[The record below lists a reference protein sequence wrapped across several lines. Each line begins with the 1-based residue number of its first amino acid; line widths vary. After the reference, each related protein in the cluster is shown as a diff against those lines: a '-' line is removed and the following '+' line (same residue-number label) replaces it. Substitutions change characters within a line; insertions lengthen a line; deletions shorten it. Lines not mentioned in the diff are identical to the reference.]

1 MTALEVS
8 RDPRDLGGIP
18 MKHRRFCWL
27 GLMIPLGVL
36 LAPPLLWILI
46 VLVAPTNWARS
57 HVIAKLER
65 SSGRFVQL
73 DDLDVCLD
81 GGIELTGLKI
91 GAPRSVGDPW
101 LKAKRIRI
109 DVSPWQLL
117 WGKFKP
123 TNLQAD
129 EATLRVLRRK
139 DGSLELADLVI
150 FDGDGAAPSS
160 NEPHRCDPSKLK
172 TKIQQTRIL
181 LIDEPSHTQLTFDEV
196 EGEGIWE
203 GEGAFVV
210 TLSGRL
216 NQGPFQFTAH
226 LDQSG
231 GQPNFEGQFRT
242 SDVVLDKGMSV
253 LRYLVPVLAGAA
265 GEIQGRMAMDVYL
278 RGRGESRDV
287 LCKSL
292 VGNGSLVLD
301 PIELNGTPLMTEFA
315 KLAELSA
322 TDNLASIRSDFV
334 VQDGRIR
341 TDHLNLAAG
350 RIPVAMSGWTD
361 FDGRL
366 DYQVKLDGV
375 VDRIPEQAR
384 KFIGGL
390 DLDLNSLTALRL
402 RGNVDRVAITAGGT
416 TADGRSPLEQ
426 IIGPEDRERLRV
438 LGRQFRD
445 KLMR

>member
-1 MTALEVS
+1 
-8 RDPRDLGGIP
+8 

-36 LAPPLLWILI
+36 LAPPILWILI

-57 HVIAKLER
+57 HVIARLER
-65 SSGRFVQL
+65 SSGRSVQL
-73 DDLDVCLD
+73 DDLDVCLN
-81 GGIELTGLKI
+81 GEIELTGLKI
-91 GAPRSVGDPW
+91 GAPRSIGDPW
-101 LKAKRIRI
+101 LDAKRIRI

-117 WGKFKP
+117 CGKFEP

-129 EATLRVLRRK
+129 EATLRVLRRQ

-150 FDGDGAAPSS
+150 FDGAGAAKLS
-160 NEPHRCDPSKLK
+160 NQPHRCGPSKLN
-172 TKIQQTRIL
+172 TKIQQARIL

-203 GEGAFVV
+203 GEGGFVA
-210 TLSGRL
+210 TLSGRW
-216 NQGPFQFTAH
+216 NQGPFEFTAH

-265 GEIQGRMAMDVYL
+265 GEIQGRLAMNVYL
-278 RGRGESRDV
+278 RGGGDSRAV
-287 LCKSL
+287 LSKSL

-315 KLAELSA
+315 KLAELST
-322 TDNLASIRSDFV
+322 TDNIASLRSDFV

-341 TDHLNLAAG
+341 TDHLNLTAG

-366 DYQVKLDGV
+366 DYRVKLDGV
-375 VDRIPEQAR
+375 VDRLPEQAR

-390 DLDLNSLTALRL
+390 DLDLNSLASLRL
-402 RGNVDRVAITAGGT
+402 RGNVDRVTITTGT
-416 TADGRSPLEQ
+416 TAHGRSPLEQ
-426 IIGPEDRERLRV
+426 IIGPEDRDRLKV
-438 LGRQFRD
+438 LGREFRD
-445 KLMR
+445 KLLR

>member
-1 MTALEVS
+1 
-8 RDPRDLGGIP
+8 

-36 LAPPLLWILI
+36 LTPPLLWILI

-57 HVIAKLER
+57 HVIARLER
-65 SSGRFVQL
+65 SSGRSVQL
-73 DDLDVCLD
+73 DDLDVCLN
-81 GGIELTGLKI
+81 GEIELTGLKI

-101 LKAKRIRI
+101 LEAKRIRI

-117 WGKFKP
+117 WGKFEP
-123 TNLQAD
+123 TSLQAD

-150 FDGDGAAPSS
+150 LDGDGAATASHQ
-160 NEPHRCDPSKLK
+160 PHRCGLSKLK
-172 TKIQQTRIL
+172 TKIQETRIL

-196 EGEGIWE
+196 VGEGNWE

-226 LDQSG
+226 LDQAG
-231 GQPNFEGQFRT
+231 GQPNFEGEFRT
-242 SDVVLDKGMSV
+242 SDVVLGKGMSV
-253 LRYLVPVLAGAA
+253 LRYLVPVLAGAP

-278 RGRGESRDV
+278 RGRGESRAT

-292 VGNGSLVLD
+292 VGNGNLVLD
-301 PIELNGTPLMTEFA
+301 PIELGGTPLMTEFA

-322 TDNLASIRSDFV
+322 TDNLASLRSDFV
-334 VQDGRIR
+334 VLDGRIR
-341 TDHLNLAAG
+341 TDHLNLTAG

-375 VDRIPEQAR
+375 VDRLPEHAR

-390 DLDLNSLTALRL
+390 DLDLNSLTSLRL
-402 RGNVDRVAITAGGT
+402 RGNVDRVAITAAGA
-416 TADGRSPLEQ
+416 TANGHSPLEQ
-426 IIGPEDRERLRV
+426 IIGPEDRERFKV

>member
-1 MTALEVS
+1 
-8 RDPRDLGGIP
+8 

-46 VLVAPTNWARS
+46 VLVAPTSWARS
-57 HVIAKLER
+57 HVIARLER
-65 SSGRFVQL
+65 SSGRSVQL
-73 DDLDVCLD
+73 DNLNVCLD
-81 GGIELTGLKI
+81 GCIELTGLKI
-91 GAPRSVGDPW
+91 GSPRSVGDPW
-101 LKAKRIRI
+101 LEAKRIRI

-117 WGKFKP
+117 CGKFEP

-129 EATLRVLRRK
+129 EATLRVLRRE

-150 FDGDGAAPSS
+150 LDGHGAVTSS
-160 NEPHRCDPSKLK
+160 YEPHRCGTCKMNA
-172 TKIQQTRIL
+172 KIQQTRIL

-196 EGEGIWE
+196 EGEGISE
-203 GEGAFVV
+203 GEGAFVA

-226 LDQSG
+226 FDRAG

-242 SDVVLDKGMSV
+242 SDVVLDRGMSV

-265 GEIQGRMAMDVYL
+265 GEIQGRLAMDVYL
-278 RGRGESRDV
+278 RGRGETRAV

-301 PIELNGTPLMTEFA
+301 PIELNGTPLMAEFA
-315 KLAELSA
+315 KLAELST
-322 TDNLASIRSDFV
+322 TDNIASVRSDFV
-334 VQDGRIR
+334 VQDGRIK
-341 TDHLNLAAG
+341 TDHLNLTAG

-375 VDRIPEQAR
+375 VDRLPEQAR

-390 DLDLNSLTALRL
+390 DLDINSLASLRL
-402 RGNVDRVAITAGGT
+402 RGNVDRVTITA
-416 TADGRSPLEQ
+416 ARGRSPLEQ
-426 IIGPEDRERLRV
+426 IIGPEDRERLKV

-445 KLMR
+445 KLVR

>member
-1 MTALEVS
+1 
-8 RDPRDLGGIP
+8 

-36 LAPPLLWILI
+36 LTPPILWILI
-46 VLVAPTNWARS
+46 VLVAPTHWARS
-57 HVIAKLER
+57 HVIARLER
-65 SSGRFVQL
+65 SSGRSVQL
-73 DDLDVCLD
+73 DDLSVCLN

-101 LKAKRIRI
+101 LEAKRIRL

-117 WGKFKP
+117 RGKCEP

-150 FDGDGAAPSS
+150 LDGDGAATSR
-160 NEPHRCDPSKLK
+160 NQPHHCGPSKLN
-172 TKIQQTRIL
+172 TKIQQARIL
-181 LIDEPSHTQLTFDEV
+181 LIDEPSHTQLTFAEV
-196 EGEGIWE
+196 EGEANWE
-203 GEGAFVV
+203 GDGAFVA

-242 SDVVLDKGMSV
+242 SDVVLDKGMNV

-265 GEIQGRMAMDVYL
+265 GEIRGRMAMDVYL

-287 LCKSL
+287 LCQSL

-322 TDNLASIRSDFV
+322 TDNFASIKSDFV

-341 TDHLNLAAG
+341 TDHLNLTAG

-375 VDRIPEQAR
+375 VDRLPEQAR

-390 DLDLNSLTALRL
+390 DLDLNSLALLRL
-402 RGNVDRVAITAGGT
+402 RGNVDRVTITAAGA
-416 TADGRSPLEQ
+416 TAHGRSPLEQ
-426 IIGPEDRERLRV
+426 IIGPDDRERLRI
-438 LGRQFRD
+438 LGRQFRE
-445 KLMR
+445 KLLR

>member
-1 MTALEVS
+1 
-8 RDPRDLGGIP
+8 

-65 SSGRFVQL
+65 SSGRSVQL

-101 LKAKRIRI
+101 LEAKRIRI

-117 WGKFKP
+117 WGKFEP

-129 EATLRVLRRK
+129 EATLRVLRRQ

-150 FDGDGAAPSS
+150 FDGDGAATSS
-160 NEPHRCDPSKLK
+160 NEPHRCGPSKLK

-203 GEGAFVV
+203 GEGAFVA

-350 RIPVAMSGWTD
+350 RIPV
-361 FDGRL
+361 
-366 DYQVKLDGV
+366 
-375 VDRIPEQAR
+375 
-384 KFIGGL
+384 
-390 DLDLNSLTALRL
+390 
-402 RGNVDRVAITAGGT
+402 
-416 TADGRSPLEQ
+416 
-426 IIGPEDRERLRV
+426 
-438 LGRQFRD
+438 
-445 KLMR
+445 